1 MRIAQ
6 IKREAYV
13 SAEGYKKDLVM
24 IKVQG
29 ESPMDA
35 PPALYSNF
43 LGIARVATDVQ
54 FEFVFLDL
62 NQVAQIIQGGQGSEA
77 AAPVT
82 GQTVAK
88 IIMPAAAF
96 VQLKEHLTKVMAD
109 IEKDLTQLEE
119 NKNARTND
127 RRATSS

>member
-1 MRIAQ
+1 M
-6 IKREAYV
+6 
-13 SAEGYKKDLVM
+13 SAEELKGPVM

-35 PPALYSNF
+35 PAALYSNF

-62 NQVAQIIQGGQGSEA
+62 NQLAQMIQIGQEA
-77 AAPVT
+77 STTTPVI

-96 VQLKEHLTKVMAD
+96 VQLKDHITQVMSD
-109 IEKDLTQLEE
+109 IEKNLAQLEE
-119 NKNARTND
+119 NKNARAND
-127 RRATSS
+127 RRATGS

>member
-1 MRIAQ
+1 
-6 IKREAYV
+6 V
-13 SAEGYKKDLVM
+13 SAEGHKKDLLM

-29 ESPMDA
+29 EPPMQA

-62 NQVAQIIQGGQGSEA
+62 NQVAQIIQGGQEA
-77 AAPVT
+77 AATSPVT

-96 VQLKEHLTKVMAD
+96 VQLKDHIVQVMSD
-109 IEKDLTQLEE
+109 IEKNMAQSEE

>member
-1 MRIAQ
+1 
-6 IKREAYV
+6 
-13 SAEGYKKDLVM
+13 M

-29 ESPMDA
+29 EPPMDA

-43 LGIARVATDVQ
+43 LGIARVAMDVQ

-62 NQVAQIIQGGQGSEA
+62 NQVAQIIQSGQASEGA
-77 AAPVT
+77 PPVT

-96 VQLKEHLTKVMAD
+96 IQLKDHIIQVMSD
-109 IEKDLTQLEE
+109 IEKNLAPPEE
-119 NKNARTND
+119 SKNARTND

>member
-1 MRIAQ
+1 
-6 IKREAYV
+6 V
-13 SAEGYKKDLVM
+13 SAEGHKKDLLMV
-24 IKVQG
+24 KVQG
-29 ESPMDA
+29 EPPMEA

-54 FEFVFLDL
+54 FEFIFLDL
-62 NQVAQIIQGGQGSEA
+62 NQVAQIIQAGQGA
-77 AAPVT
+77 AADPAPVT

-96 VQLKEHLTKVMAD
+96 VQLKDHIMQLMSD
-109 IEKDLTQLEE
+109 IEKNLATPEE

-127 RRATSS
+127 RRATGS

>member
-1 MRIAQ
+1 MLADEQ
-6 IKREAYV
+6 KREQ
-13 SAEGYKKDLVM
+13 VM

-29 ESPMDA
+29 EPPMDA

-43 LGIARVATDVQ
+43 LGIARVAMDVQ

-62 NQVAQIIQGGQGSEA
+62 NQVAQILQSGKVSEA

-96 VQLKEHLTKVMAD
+96 IQLKDHIIRLMSD
-109 IEKDLTQLEE
+109 IEKNMAPPEE
-119 NKNARTND
+119 NRNARTND

>member
-1 MRIAQ
+1 M
-6 IKREAYV
+6 

-29 ESPMDA
+29 EPAMDA

-43 LGIARVATDVQ
+43 LGIARVAMDVQ

-62 NQVAQIIQGGQGSEA
+62 NRVAQIIQGGQPSEGA
-77 AAPVT
+77 SPVT

-96 VQLKEHLTKVMAD
+96 VQLKDHIIQVMSD
-109 IEKDLTQLEE
+109 IEKNLAPPEE